1 MQQTYRI
8 RISLRKLLRA
18 VSIGFAAIGA
28 GRGIY
33 SAFGDGAYLQQVSGD
48 KEDC

>member
-8 RISLRKLLRA
+8 RISLSKLLRA
-18 VSIGFAAIGA
+18 VSIGFSAIGA
-28 GRGIY
+28 GRGIHL
-33 SAFGDGAYLQQVSGD
+33 AFAGGVYLQQVSGD